1 MAKLN
6 PGSVATIVLAAILV
20 LLLGAGSYV
29 VSSRMNR
36 DAETAGNSASAPNA
50 PGRINE
56 QPARD
61 AVAPSQSQPPLVD
74 TNVPPAGQRKQ

>member
-6 PGSVATIVLAAILV
+6 PASVTTVVIIAVVV

-29 VSSRMNR
+29 ISVQMNR

-50 PGRINE
+50 PGRMNE
-56 QPARD
+56 QPIRIE
-61 AVAPSQSQPPLVD
+61 
-74 TNVPPAGQRKQ
+74 PAQG

>member
-6 PGSVATIVLAAILV
+6 PASVTTLVIIAVVV

-29 VSSRMNR
+29 ISVQMNR

-56 QPARD
+56 QPMKDRTSPKVTEPA
-61 AVAPSQSQPPLVD
+61 LVG
-74 TNVPPAGQRKQ
+74 TNVPPAGR